1 MRVKSVYDQLLPRP
15 TFSRPLVWLMMIC
28 ITVMIVWANLA
39 SVDTITRVPGT
50 VVVSSKTKVIQ
61 SIDGGIVTN
70 IFAAEGA
77 AVQEGDILVTLGTE
91 DIENAISEAQTKRVT
106 LRVKD
111 IRLRAE
117 ISGKKLVYPPD
128 MVAYPRLIK
137 EQLLLYRKRTD
148 SYQEELASLESL
160 IKLSDNELALM
171 KPLELTGDIARSEI
185 LEIEKQL
192 MKLASAKSS
201 LQNDHEKKLQDE
213 LTSLQSELLEVDLQ
227 LEQLKTRLERSNL
240 RAPVNGVVKNSGVS
254 TVGGVIAPGQVIME
268 ILPLDDALIIEASI
282 SPLDIASVG
291 VGSEVFIKIDAYD
304 YTEFGTVSGKVSYI
318 SADTILEE
326 NQGIKIPQYRLNVA
340 IDLPE
345 NQPTYSAIKLI
356 PGMTAQLD
364 IKSGSRTI
372 FSYLTRPLTKTL
384 DEAFTEK

>member
-28 ITVMIVWANLA
+28 ITVMIAWANLA

-61 SIDGGIVTN
+61 SIDGGVVTN
-70 IFAAEGA
+70 IFATEGA

-91 DIENAISEAQTKRVT
+91 DIENAISDAQTKRVT
-106 LRVKD
+106 LRLID

-117 ISGKKLVYPPD
+117 ISGEKLVYPLD
-128 MVAYPRLIK
+128 LAAYSGIIK
-137 EQLLLYRKRTD
+137 EQLLLYAKRTD
-148 SYQEELASLESL
+148 SYQQELASLESL
-160 IKLSDNELALM
+160 IKLSDNELALIR
-171 KPLELTGDIARSEI
+171 PLELTGDIARSEI
-185 LEIEKQL
+185 IEIEKQL
-192 MKLASAKSS
+192 MKLVSKKSN
-201 LQNDHEKKLQDE
+201 LKNDYERKLQDE
-213 LTSLQSELLEVDLQ
+213 LTTLQSELLEVDLQ
-227 LEQLKTRLERSNL
+227 LKQLNTRLERSNL

-268 ILPLDDALIIEASI
+268 ILPLDDALIVEARI
-282 SPLDIASVG
+282 SPLDIASVR

-304 YTEFGTVSGKVSYI
+304 YTEFGTVAGKVSYI

-326 NQGIKIPQYRLNVA
+326 NQGMKIPRYRLNVA
-340 IDLPE
+340 IEPQE
-345 NQPTYSAIKLI
+345 NHRPNSEIRLI

-364 IKSGSRTI
+364 IKSGTRTI

-384 DEAFTEK
+384 DEALTEK